1 MSDRSRLRLVVI
13 QVLVLSL
20 LVTMVGRL
28 WYLQVV
34 AAENYRTAATE
45 NGTREIVTP
54 AARGMI
60 LDSRGRPLARNR
72 TALVV
77 SISRT
82 AMLRQRDGGRELVA
96 RVADVIGEPADA
108 VWEKTRLCGSEGASP
123 APRCFNG
130 SPYQPIPLTDEAN
143 TAMALQIMERRED
156 FPGVTAELTA
166 VREYPQ
172 PLGANAAHELGYLG
186 PVSDEELAERADNA
200 SRGARNE
207 TVLQGTDLI
216 GRAGLEREYDDDLR
230 GRPGVKTLAVD
241 HRGGVSGVLSET
253 APKAGNYLVTTI
265 DAEVQAAAEKQLRAA
280 IQRARRTGDINKGYA
295 TKLKADSGAVV
306 VMDVQ
311 TGGIV
316 AMASWPTYDPN
327 VWVGGISTK
336 DYKSISG
343 KRNNYPNQ
351 SRAFQGEFAPAST
364 FKAVTLPAAVKA
376 GYSVNRSYDC
386 PSSYSI
392 GGAPKRNY
400 ESQGYGTISML
411 RAIQVSCDTVFYKFA
426 YETWLRMGGLK
437 ARKKAKDPFTEMAK
451 GFGLGRPTGL
461 DLPGESDGRIADR
474 AWKRA
479 YWKATKDF
487 YCAKAKTGYPEVAR
501 KEPRRAAYL
510 LQLSKENCVDGYAY
524 RGGDAANFAIGQGDT
539 TTTPLQMA
547 RVYAA
552 VANGGTLVTPH
563 IGRAV
568 MTPEGELVRRIE
580 PKPAGRVPVGKAT
593 LRWLRG
599 ALRSV
604 TEVGTGAGPFA
615 RAGFPLDKL
624 PVASKTGTGEVYGK
638 QTTSWFASYAPASKP
653 RYAVVMMVSQGGTGS
668 GISGPSVA
676 DLYKTLFGIRGSRV
690 DLARAAPP
698 GGRPTT
704 DLPTVRPD
712 GTVVQPEAERRQ
724 AVGSTAAQ
732 AQAGRAPDLTARR
745 EDVDVGTR
753 GRPR

>member
-1 MSDRSRLRLVVI
+1 MSERSRLRLVVV

-20 LVTMVGRL
+20 LVTLLGRL

-34 AAENYRTAATE
+34 ASENYRTAAAE
-45 NGTREIVTP
+45 NATREIITP

-60 LDSRGRPLARNR
+60 LDARGRPLARNR

-82 AMLRQRDGGRELVA
+82 AMLRQPDGGRALVA
-96 RVADVIGEPADA
+96 KVAEVIGEPVET
-108 VWEKTRLCGSEGASP
+108 VWEKTRLCGTTGAPP

-143 TAMALQIMERRED
+143 TAMALQIMERKED

-186 PVSDEELAERADNA
+186 PVTDDELAERAVANA
-200 SRGARNE
+200 RRGAKNE
-207 TVLQGTDLI
+207 TVLQRTDLI
-216 GRAGLEREYDDDLR
+216 GRAGLERQYDDDLR

-241 HRGGVSGVLSET
+241 HEGGVSGVLSET
-253 APKAGNYLVTTI
+253 EPEPGNYLVTTL
-265 DAEVQAAAEKQLRAA
+265 DAEVQAAAEKQLKAA
-280 IQRARRTGDINKGYA
+280 IMRARNTGDINKGYA

-327 VWVGGISTK
+327 IWVGGISTK
-336 DYKSISG
+336 DYKSISS
-343 KRNNYPNQ
+343 KKNNYPNQ

-364 FKAVTLPAAVKA
+364 FKAVTLPGAVKA
-376 GYSVNRSYDC
+376 GYSVNASYNC

-400 ESQGYGTISML
+400 ESQGYGVISML
-411 RAIQVSCDTVFYKFA
+411 RAIEVSCDTVFYKFA

-437 ARKKAKDPFTEMAK
+437 AKKNAKDPFTEVAK

-479 YWKATKDF
+479 YWKATRDF
-487 YCAKAKTGYPEVAR
+487 YCAKAKSGYPEVAA
-501 KEPRRAAYL
+501 KDPRRAAYL

-580 PKPAGRVPVGKAT
+580 PEPAGQVPVSKST
-593 LRWLRG
+593 LAWLRK

-604 TEVGTGAGPFA
+604 TERGTGYGPFA
-615 RAGFPLDKL
+615 RAEFPIDKL

-638 QTTSWFASYAPASKP
+638 QTTSWFASYAPADKP

-676 DLYKTLFGIRGSRV
+676 ELYKTLFGVRGSRV
-690 DLARAAPP
+690 DLAEAAPP

-704 DLPTVRPD
+704 ALPVVRPD
-712 GTVVQPEAERRQ
+712 GTVEQPETARPQ
-724 AVGSTAAQ
+724 AARVPQ
-732 AQAGRAPDLTARR
+732 LRARR
-745 EDVDVGTR
+745 EDVDVGASGAR
-753 GRPR
+753 R